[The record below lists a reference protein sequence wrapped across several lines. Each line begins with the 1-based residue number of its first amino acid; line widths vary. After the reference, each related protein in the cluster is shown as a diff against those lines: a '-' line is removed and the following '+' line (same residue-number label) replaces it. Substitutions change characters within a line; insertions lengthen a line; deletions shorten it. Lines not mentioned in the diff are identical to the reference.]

1 VAQRHPKWRR
11 KPGERP
17 QQILRAALEVF
28 GETGVAS
35 ARLDEI
41 ADRAG
46 VSKGTIYLYFASK
59 EDLFRQAIRHALAP
73 LQGSQDPPAPGSPTR
88 QLLDTISRQWVF
100 LTSPDTITVSRL
112 VHAEQWQF
120 PELAELYATEV
131 VSRFAEQLTPII
143 RRGIDVGDFRD
154 LDPSVAARMLT
165 ALAIQ
170 SALWREPGGTSSL
183 TGKKREEV
191 LRELTAFYL
200 QAIAV
205 SNNAFP
211 QADGAL

>member
-1 VAQRHPKWRR
+1 MPQRQPKWRR

-17 QQILRAALEVF
+17 RQILRAALEVF

-46 VSKGTIYLYFASK
+46 VSKGTIYLYFANK
-59 EDLFRQAIRHALAP
+59 EELFRQAIRHALAP
-73 LQGSQDPPAPGSPTR
+73 VQATQDPPAAGSPTR

-112 VHAEQWQF
+112 VQAEQWQF

-131 VSRFAEQLTPII
+131 VSRFGEELRPII

-170 SALWREPGGTSSL
+170 SALWRETGVPSSL
-183 TGKKREEV
+183 ARKNSEEV
-191 LRELTAFYL
+191 LRELTGFYL
-200 QAIAV
+200 QAIAS
-205 SNNAFP
+205 SNNASP